1 MALDTEDVKAIAHLA
16 RLRIDE
22 SDIPAYVRD
31 LSNILEL
38 VEQMNA
44 VDTAAVVPMAHP
56 QAVRQRLR
64 VDEVI
69 EADEHERFQAV
80 APQTEVALYLVP
92 KVIE

>member
-1 MALDTEDVKAIAHLA
+1 VALDSEDVKAIAHLA

-31 LSNILEL
+31 LSNILDF
-38 VEQMNA
+38 VAQMNA

-56 QAVRQRLR
+56 QAVSQRLR
-64 VDEVI
+64 VDDVTEV
-69 EADEHERFQAV
+69 DEHERFQAV
-80 APQTEVALYLVP
+80 APQTEAALYLVP